1 MGDRPGTMEDVVM
14 RRPDPRFWAGR
25 RVLVT
30 GHTGFKGCWLAMML
44 TRLGAHVVG
53 IALPPEGEHNLFGLV
68 AEGLA
73 LEHHVA
79 DIRDGGRL
87 AALVAASNASL
98 VVHLA
103 AQALVQ
109 RGYRDPVGTYAVN
122 LTGTIHLLQALR
134 RVPGIEAALIIT
146 TDKVYRNDGSGRCFV
161 ETDPL
166 GGEDPYSASKAAA
179 ELSVANWAAAF
190 AAEMP
195 RLATARAG
203 NVLGG
208 GDFAEARLIPD
219 IVRAAANGDALTIR
233 NPQATRPWQH
243 VADVLAGYLLY
254 LEDMVMQPVE
264 TPHALNF
271 GPPPGKEPSVVEV
284 LDTFSAAFGS
294 VIGRTH
300 VPDPTRPE
308 AQRLALD
315 ATLAHRSLGWQAR
328 YDLAATLA
336 SSARW
341 YAAWRRG
348 EDIVR
353 RTTLEVAEACG

>member
-1 MGDRPGTMEDVVM
+1 MGKRPCAMEGVVM
-14 RRPDPRFWAGR
+14 RSPDPGFWRGR

-30 GHTGFKGCWLAMML
+30 GHTGFKGSWLSLML
-44 TRLGAHVVG
+44 TQLGATVIG
-53 IALPPEGEHNLFGLV
+53 IALPPEGEHNLFSL
-68 AEGLA
+68 LA
-73 LEHHVA
+73 GSLRLEHWLA
-79 DIRDGGRL
+79 DIRDAGDF
-87 AALVAASNASL
+87 AAMVADSNASV

-134 RVPGIEAALIIT
+134 RLQGIEAALIIT
-146 TDKVYRNDGSGRCFV
+146 TDKVYRNDGGGRRFV

-166 GGEDPYSASKAAA
+166 GGEDPYSTSKAAA
-179 ELSVANWAAAF
+179 DLAVGNWRAAF
-190 AAEMP
+190 ATELP
-195 RLATARAG
+195 SLAAARAG

-219 IVRAAANGDALTIR
+219 MVRAAASAQPLVIR

-243 VADVLAGYLLY
+243 VGDVLTGYLLY
-254 LEDMVMQPVE
+254 VEDLIGRPAE
-264 TPHALNF
+264 TPRALNF
-271 GPPPGKEPSVVEV
+271 GPDPQREPSVVEV
-284 LDTFSAAFGS
+284 LDAFSAAFGAS
-294 VIGRTH
+294 IPCSH
-300 VPDPTRPE
+300 APDPSRPE

-315 ATLAHRSLGWQAR
+315 STTARTALQWQPR
-328 YDLAATLA
+328 YDLGQTLA

-348 EDIVR
+348 EDMAR
-353 RTTLEVAEACG
+353 LTATEAADFCQ